1 MQHLIERNKEKD
13 AIWTLSIVC
22 SIHNG
27 SLKLMQECAWWTV
40 CAKCVQPMWHLTCTQ
55 QQLAE
60 IHVIMMIQF
69 WSNLLGLLTG
79 FHRVPSIHAST
90 NVIPT
95 GFVSRCRW
103 SLSIWSISDACAC
116 RVQASVRLLK
126 MLRHI
131 ISKVK
136 IFSDWCSVGTVL
148 LLKCCSS
155 LALWVFDFFL
165 DFLEC
170 CSSLT
175 FWDCYKLFVFD
186 FRANLFR
193 WLGLTSSDATT
204 PLSLKVR
211 RRRRESGPLAWHRQG
226 LFND

>member
-1 MQHLIERNKEKD
+1 
-13 AIWTLSIVC
+13 
-22 SIHNG
+22 
-27 SLKLMQECAWWTV
+27 MQECVWWTV
-40 CAKCVQPMWHLTCTQ
+40 YAYAKCVQPMWHLTCTQ

-60 IHVIMMIQF
+60 IHVKIQF
-69 WSNLLGLLTG
+69 WSNLLGLLIG
-79 FHRVPSIHAST
+79 FHWVPSIHAST

-116 RVQASVRLLK
+116 RVQASVRLFK

-148 LLKCCSS
+148 DCPPLEVLL
-155 LALWVFDFFL
+155 LNLPLWVFGFFL
-165 DFLEC
+165 ESLEC
-170 CSSLT
+170 CSSQRFGITTSYSSSRPQMLQRR
-175 FWDCYKLFVFD
+175 FWAF
-186 FRANLFR
+186 
-193 WLGLTSSDATT
+193 
-204 PLSLKVR
+204 KVR
-211 RRRRESGPLAWHRQG
+211 RRRQSGPWAWHGQG